1 MVPISDPLQRPSEL
15 LEKLSQLQ
23 QSICPIRLFTRPS
36 SFKSAQQRRP
46 ARKVPRQRP
55 SPSRRLMP
63 VARKRSR
70 LQLFHPT
77 SPPPSPAL
85 SLRSLALLCVPER
98 DVLYL
103 PRSRRHALAR
113 IAHQFRIQGLSALVL
128 TAHQFPARL
137 AQVQTAHPL
146 QLQDRLVQDQTA
158 HQVRLQRLSA
168 PAQRVPRA
176 RRIPQRPHISLPTRA
191 LAAMSTWLLSFLA
204 PLSDSQPFVSRLN
217 LYMVLRVLCIASV
230 GSRDISLQLPIF
242 IM

>member
-1 MVPISDPLQRPSEL
+1 MG
-15 LEKLSQLQ
+15 LSQLQ
-23 QSICPIRLFTRPS
+23 QSICPIRLFRRPS

-77 SPPPSPAL
+77 SPPPSRSAMLVLGSQPRPSPAL

-113 IAHQFRIQGLSALVL
+113 TAHQFRIQGLSALVL

-230 GSRDISLQLPIF
+230 ESRDISLQLPIF

>member
-77 SPPPSPAL
+77 SPSPAL

-113 IAHQFRIQGLSALVL
+113 IAHQFR
-128 TAHQFPARL
+128 ARL

-230 GSRDISLQLPIF
+230 ESRDISLQLPIF

>member
-113 IAHQFRIQGLSALVL
+113 IAHQFRTQGISALVLTAHQFRIQGLSALVL

-137 AQVQTAHPL
+137 AQVQTAH
-146 QLQDRLVQDQTA
+146 QL
-158 HQVRLQRLSA
+158 RLQRLSA

-176 RRIPQRPHISLPTRA
+176 RRIPQRPHISLPTR
-191 LAAMSTWLLSFLA
+191 
-204 PLSDSQPFVSRLN
+204 
-217 LYMVLRVLCIASV
+217 
-230 GSRDISLQLPIF
+230 
-242 IM
+242 